1 MAISIASKAQQA
13 VGALRT
19 FVQLAE
25 PGQFPRGWQVYR
37 RALIALGFF
46 GVEHATAQ
54 GGGDTHDR
62 IELMLADEGPPIGSD
77 IQFILWRNHVG

>member
-1 MAISIASKAQQA
+1 M
-13 VGALRT
+13 
-19 FVQLAE
+19 QLTKT
-25 PGQFPRGWQVYR
+25 GQFPGRWQVHC

-54 GGGDTHDR
+54 GGGDTYDR
-62 IELMLADEGPPIGSD
+62 IELMLADERSPIGSD